1 MGVAGWRFAHTK
13 KGLGGRAAVVAILD
27 EWSVICSLVVAAG
40 SMIMIGLTLYNNWL
54 Q

>member
-27 EWSVICSLVVAAG
+27 EYSVICSLIVVAG
-40 SMIMIGLTLYNNWL
+40 SMIMIGLTFYNDWS

>member
-27 EWSVICSLVVAAG
+27 EWSVICSLVVVAG
-40 SMIMIGLTLYNNWL
+40 SMIMIGLKLYTDWP

>member
-13 KGLGGRAAVVAILD
+13 KGLGGRAAVVAVLD
-27 EWSVICSLVVAAG
+27 EWSVICSLVVVAS
-40 SMIMIGLTLYNNWL
+40 SMIMIGLTFYNDWS

>member
-13 KGLGGRAAVVAILD
+13 KGLGGRAAVVATLD

>member
-13 KGLGGRAAVVAILD
+13 RTLRVRTVLVGMLEGLPF
-27 EWSVICSLVVAAG
+27 ICPVLVLIGSL
-40 SMIMIGLTLYNNWL
+40 IMIVIALCKDWP